1 MLLRL
6 QQAAVPGRLL
16 PLTGELAAGQLLHV
30 AGPNGAGKSTL
41 LSVIAG
47 LQPASG
53 TVLLDEQPLSDW
65 NGAAMARVR
74 GWLPQQQA
82 PLSQMP
88 VWHYLRLHL
97 KQAGGQT
104 DDRLSTLLKRLQL
117 QYKLSRSLTRLS
129 GGEWQRVRLAAV
141 CVQVD
146 PNINPHGRLLIL
158 DEPMTALDIAQQKAV
173 DDLIADLCAAGI
185 SVIASSH
192 DLNHSLQQADRV
204 WLMDQGALIA
214 QGEPAEV
221 LTPQRLTPIYQ
232 IAFRQLEL
240 EGRTLLTVLP

>member
-16 PLTGELAAGQLLHV
+16 PLTGELAAAQLLHV

-117 QYKLSRSLTRLS
+117 QDKLSRSLTRLS

-141 CVQVD
+141 CMQID

-221 LTPQRLTPIYQ
+221 LTPQRLTPLYQ

>member
-88 VWHYLRLHL
+88 VWQYLRLHL
-97 KQAGGQT
+97 KQAAGQT

-117 QYKLSRSLTRLS
+117 QDKLSRSLTRLS

-204 WLMDQGALIA
+204 WLMDKGALIA

>member
-117 QYKLSRSLTRLS
+117 QNKLSRSLTRLS

-204 WLMDQGALIA
+204 WLMDKGALIA

>member
-6 QQAAVPGRLL
+6 RQAAVPGRLL

-97 KQAGGQT
+97 KQAAGQT
-104 DDRLSTLLKRLQL
+104 DDRLSTLLKLLQL
-117 QYKLSRSLTRLS
+117 QDKLSRSLTRLS

-141 CVQVD
+141 CMQID

-221 LTPQRLTPIYQ
+221 LTPQRLTPLYQ

>member
-117 QYKLSRSLTRLS
+117 PDKLSRSLTRLS

-141 CVQVD
+141 CVQID
-146 PNINPHGRLLIL
+146 PHINPHGRLLIL

-204 WLMDQGALIA
+204 WLMDKGALIA

>member
-6 QQAAVPGRLL
+6 HQAAVPGRLL
-16 PLTGELAAGQLLHV
+16 PMNGELAAGQLLHV

-41 LSVIAG
+41 LSVMAG

-53 TVLLDEQPLSDW
+53 TVLLDEKPLSYW
-65 NGAAMARVR
+65 NGAALSRVR

-97 KQAGGQT
+97 KQAGSQS
-104 DDRLSTLLKRLQL
+104 DVRLSTLLQQLQL
-117 QYKLSRSLTRLS
+117 QDKLTRSLTRLS

-141 CVQVD
+141 CAQID
-146 PNINPHGRLLIL
+146 PLINPQGRLLIL
-158 DEPMTALDIAQQKAV
+158 DEPMTALDIGQQKAV
-173 DDLIADLCAAGI
+173 DDVIAALCAAGL

-192 DLNHSLQQADRV
+192 DLNHSLQHADRV
-204 WLMDQGALIA
+204 WLMNRGQVVA
-214 QGEPAEV
+214 QGEPAKV
-221 LTPQRLTPIYQ
+221 LTPQRLTPLYQ
-232 IAFRQLEL
+232 ITFRQIQL

>member
-117 QYKLSRSLTRLS
+117 QDKLSRSLTRLS

-141 CVQVD
+141 CMQVD

-204 WLMDQGALIA
+204 WLMDKGALIA

>member
-16 PLTGELAAGQLLHV
+16 PLTGELAAGQLLHI

-47 LQPASG
+47 LQSASG
-53 TVLLDEQPLSDW
+53 RVLLDEQPLSNW
-65 NGAAMARVR
+65 NGAALSRVR

-88 VWHYLRLHL
+88 IWHYLRLHL
-97 KQAGGQT
+97 KSAGPQA
-104 DDRLSTLLKRLQL
+104 DARLSMLLQRLQL
-117 QYKLSRSLTRLS
+117 QDKLSRSLTRLS

-141 CVQVD
+141 CAQID
-146 PNINPHGRLLIL
+146 PHINPHGRLLIL
-158 DEPMTALDIAQQKAV
+158 DEPLTALDIAQQKAV
-173 DDLIADLCAAGI
+173 DDLIAALCASGI

-192 DLNHSLQQADRV
+192 DLNHSLQRADRV
-204 WLMDQGALIA
+204 WLMDSGQVIA
-214 QGEPAEV
+214 QGEPSKV
-221 LTPQRLTPIYQ
+221 LTPQRLTPLYQ
-232 IAFRQLEL
+232 IAFRQIEL

>member
-97 KQAGGQT
+97 KQAGGQA
-104 DDRLSTLLKRLQL
+104 DNRLSTLLKRLQL
-117 QYKLSRSLTRLS
+117 QDKLSRSLTRLS

-141 CVQVD
+141 CMQID

-204 WLMDQGALIA
+204 WLMDQGELIA

-221 LTPQRLTPIYQ
+221 LTPQRLTPLYQ

>member
-6 QQAAVPGRLL
+6 HQAAVPGRLL
-16 PLTGELAAGQLLHV
+16 PMNGELAAGQLLHV

-53 TVLLDEQPLSDW
+53 RVLLDEKPLSDW
-65 NGAAMARVR
+65 RGAAFSRVR

-97 KQAGGQT
+97 KQAGSQS
-104 DDRLSTLLKRLQL
+104 DVRLSTLLQQLQL
-117 QYKLSRSLTRLS
+117 QDKLTRSLTRLS

-141 CVQVD
+141 CAQID
-146 PNINPHGRLLIL
+146 PLINPHGRLLIL
-158 DEPMTALDIAQQKAV
+158 DEPMTALDIGQQKAA
-173 DDLIADLCAAGI
+173 DDLIAALCAAGI

-192 DLNHSLQQADRV
+192 DLNHSLQHADRV
-204 WLMDQGALIA
+204 WLMNRGQVVA
-214 QGEPAEV
+214 QGEPAKV
-221 LTPQRLTPIYQ
+221 LTPQRLTPLYQ
-232 IAFRQLEL
+232 ITFRQIQL